1 VYASY
6 QIESGAQVVQLFD
19 SWAHHL
25 SPEQFATFSMP
36 YADRVVAGIKARH
49 PETPVIFH
57 ANGGTGKFAQ
67 MKGCGAD
74 VIGLDWAC
82 TMEVRGNRKKKTW
95 TGPTGWKG
103 RVSYSTIRPI
113 EQTSSSLEH
122 PRGMG
127 HSPMCHTQLLTPTPS
142 LIHTQ
147 LLTPT
152 PSSIHTQ
159 LLTPTPSSIHTQ
171 LLTPTPSSIHTQF
184 DSHPVTHTHTQFDS
198 HPVTHTHTQIYT
210 HTHTHTHIR
219 IFQEARA
226 ALGPRTTVQGNV
238 DPMVLFG
245 TEADIRQAVATCL
258 SEAGPRGHILNVGH
272 GVAQGTPEENVKLFC
287 QLAHESG
294 AFFKAQAEGAGK
306 VLA

>member
-1 VYASY
+1 MERKGIILYDTAY
-6 QIESGAQVVQLFD
+6 RTNLFVARTSQGD
-19 SWAHHL
+19 GSL
-25 SPEQFATFSMP
+25 SDVS
-36 YADRVVAGIKARH
+36 H
-49 PETPVIFH
+49 PVT
-57 ANGGTGKFAQ
+57 
-67 MKGCGAD
+67 
-74 VIGLDWAC
+74 
-82 TMEVRGNRKKKTW
+82 
-95 TGPTGWKG
+95 
-103 RVSYSTIRPI
+103 
-113 EQTSSSLEH
+113 
-122 PRGMG
+122 
-127 HSPMCHTQLLTPTPS
+127 HT
-142 LIHTQ
+142 
-147 LLTPT
+147 
-152 PSSIHTQ
+152 
-159 LLTPTPSSIHTQ
+159 
-171 LLTPTPSSIHTQF
+171 HTQF

-198 HPVTHTHTQIYT
+198 HPVTHTHTQIYTHT

>member
-1 VYASY
+1 MDRTDRMERKGIILYDTAY
-6 QIESGAQVVQLFD
+6 RTNLFVARTSQGD
-19 SWAHHL
+19 GSL
-25 SPEQFATFSMP
+25 SDVS
-36 YADRVVAGIKARH
+36 H
-49 PETPVIFH
+49 PVT
-57 ANGGTGKFAQ
+57 
-67 MKGCGAD
+67 
-74 VIGLDWAC
+74 
-82 TMEVRGNRKKKTW
+82 
-95 TGPTGWKG
+95 
-103 RVSYSTIRPI
+103 
-113 EQTSSSLEH
+113 
-122 PRGMG
+122 
-127 HSPMCHTQLLTPTPS
+127 HT
-142 LIHTQ
+142 
-147 LLTPT
+147 
-152 PSSIHTQ
+152 
-159 LLTPTPSSIHTQ
+159 
-171 LLTPTPSSIHTQF
+171 HTQF

-198 HPVTHTHTQIYT
+198 HPVTHIHTQIYT

>member
-1 VYASY
+1 MERKGIILYYTAY
-6 QIESGAQVVQLFD
+6 RTNLFVARTSQGD
-19 SWAHHL
+19 GSL
-25 SPEQFATFSMP
+25 S
-36 YADRVVAGIKARH
+36 
-49 PETPVIFH
+49 
-57 ANGGTGKFAQ
+57 
-67 MKGCGAD
+67 D
-74 VIGLDWAC
+74 V
-82 TMEVRGNRKKKTW
+82 
-95 TGPTGWKG
+95 
-103 RVSYSTIRPI
+103 
-113 EQTSSSLEH
+113 
-122 PRGMG
+122 
-127 HSPMCHTQLLTPTPS
+127 
-142 LIHTQ
+142 
-147 LLTPT
+147 
-152 PSSIHTQ
+152 
-159 LLTPTPSSIHTQ
+159 
-171 LLTPTPSSIHTQF
+171 
-184 DSHPVTHTHTQFDS
+184 SHPVTHTHTQFDS